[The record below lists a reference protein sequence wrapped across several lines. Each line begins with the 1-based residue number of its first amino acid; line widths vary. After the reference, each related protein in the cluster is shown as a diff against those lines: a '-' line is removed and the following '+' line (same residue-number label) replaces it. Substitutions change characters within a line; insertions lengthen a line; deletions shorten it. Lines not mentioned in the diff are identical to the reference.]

1 MAKTIKCEFYRS
13 TAASWTSLTMLGGG
27 ENIWDDWKTLKK
39 VAPTLC
45 KGLRPGQSREIILTQ
60 TKRGI
65 RLEVKK

>member
-1 MAKTIKCEFYRS
+1 
-13 TAASWTSLTMLGGG
+13 MLGGG